1 MSPTHSPNALQEAL
15 YRAIPT
21 LEGRT
26 IALNGTEYSI
36 QDLQDLGEKCPANF
50 DSDPGNLGRY
60 TLEILELDNVDNYI
74 ELFTIF
80 CVAVFSRILAV
91 WILRWREKMAQ
102 RLKECDKVCCGLK
115 EVGVA
120 VAAPA
125 GTSFDSQL
133 WLTNLLVSQGA
144 TVRRKQELLRAV
156 TDRESFAKLVQ
167 QKPPV
172 SGPDGDLDVFNP
184 LQMSAGDG
192 GDMGGI
198 ELNDMRV
205 R

>member
-1 MSPTHSPNALQEAL
+1 
-15 YRAIPT
+15 
-21 LEGRT
+21 
-26 IALNGTEYSI
+26 
-36 QDLQDLGEKCPANF
+36 
-50 DSDPGNLGRY
+50 
-60 TLEILELDNVDNYI
+60 
-74 ELFTIF
+74 
-80 CVAVFSRILAV
+80 
-91 WILRWREKMAQ
+91 MAQ
-102 RLKECDKVCCGLK
+102 RLKECDKVCCGVT

-125 GTSFDSQL
+125 GTSFDSKL

-144 TVRRKQELLRAV
+144 TMRRKQELLRAA
-156 TDRESFAKLVQ
+156 TDREKFAKLVQ

-184 LQMSAGDG
+184 LQMSVGDG